1 MKSYTANHSKQSET
15 MEDLRITKVEAT
27 EVSNLVGIY
36 ENGGCQVEIPESV
49 EFVDIPLKKPG
60 SLNVSSKMEDNV
72 VLYST
77 KLVFETCRWPELK
90 SGRTAFRC
98 TTASGH
104 TLLIGNGN
112 RPYPTIEVLRNISKD
127 VTSSQMVEVTV
138 NLKAVHQSVI

>member
-1 MKSYTANHSKQSET
+1 

-49 EFVDIPLKKPG
+49 EFEEIPLKKPG

-98 TTASGH
+98 KTASGQ
-104 TLLIGNGN
+104 TVLIGNGN
-112 RPYPTIEVLRNISKD
+112 RPYPTIEVQRNISKD
-127 VTSSQMVEVTV
+127 VTSTQMVEVTV
-138 NLKAVHQSVI
+138 NLKAVYQSVI

>member
-36 ENGGCQVEIPESV
+36 ENGGCQVEIPDSV
-49 EFVDIPLKKPG
+49 KFVDIPLKKPG

-104 TLLIGNGN
+104 TLLIGNGS
-112 RPYPTIEVLRNISKD
+112 RPYPTIEVQRNVSKD

-138 NLKAVHQSVI
+138 SLKAVHQSVI